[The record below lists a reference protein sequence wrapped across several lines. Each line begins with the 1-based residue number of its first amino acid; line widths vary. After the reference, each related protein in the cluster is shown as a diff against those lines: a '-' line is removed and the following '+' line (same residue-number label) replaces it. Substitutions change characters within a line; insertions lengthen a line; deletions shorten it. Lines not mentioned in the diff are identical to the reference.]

1 MILIYFRAFTEED
14 VSFLA
19 SKLDQI
25 IHMNHQK

>member
-1 MILIYFRAFTEED
+1 MVFTYFRAFTEED

-19 SKLDQI
+19 LELDQV